1 MGEAQKQGAIPWVV
15 KHGLAGSF
23 AGAVAT
29 TLLQPLDL
37 IKTRFQGNQTLF
49 YLSKFHS

>member
-1 MGEAQKQGAIPWVV
+1 MTETENRSVIPFVV
-15 KHGLAGSF
+15 KNGLAGSF

-37 IKTRFQGNQTLF
+37 IKTRFQGILRGFNIG
-49 YLSKFHS
+49 